1 MTLEEKQSTTD
12 TLTKLLEDMNQ
23 AGDFLVSMVT
33 DINGFPVV
41 YATREGI
48 DTERLSAT
56 ISMVKK
62 TISQNEKRLGI
73 SATSEISIVDSDGLL
88 LICRSFTARSHELTL
103 AVLMA
108 NRQQSYRR
116 ITSHTMNEVS
126 RVWSKNWK

>member
-12 TLTKLLEDMNQ
+12 TLTKILEDMNQ

-88 LICRSFTARSHELTL
+88 LICRSFTARTHELTL

>member
-1 MTLEEKQSTTD
+1 MSLEDKQSVTD
-12 TLTKLLEDMNQ
+12 TLTKLLLEMNQ

-33 DINGFPVV
+33 DVNGFPIVF
-41 YATREGI
+41 ATREDF

-56 ISMVKK
+56 IAMVKK

-73 SATSEISIVDSDGLL
+73 SATAEISIVDSDNQL
-88 LICRSFTARSHELTL
+88 LICRSFTARTHELTL

-116 ITSHTMNEVS
+116 ITTHTMNEIS
-126 RVWSKNWK
+126 RVWSKHWK

>member
-1 MTLEEKQSTTD
+1 MILEDKQSTTD

-41 YATREGI
+41 YATREGF
-48 DTERLSAT
+48 DTERLGAT

-88 LICRSFTARSHELTL
+88 LICRSFTARAHELTL

-116 ITSHTMNEVS
+116 ITTHTMNEIS
-126 RVWSKNWK
+126 RVWSKHWK